1 MALEHKIFNE
11 LVAAH
16 VGLNTLSQAVSIF
29 GGARVQKDTAFYAQA
44 RDMGFNLVKNGFSV
58 ITGGG
63 PGIMQA
69 ANEGAFQAAGF
80 SPDTRSVGLNIILP
94 FEQSGNPFQHIS
106 LDFDTFAAR
115 KVAFCRYSSGFVYC
129 PGGFGTLDELGEV
142 LTLIQTGKMPQ
153 KPIVLLGCAFWGG
166 LMSWFKNV
174 VQVERLIGPKDLSL
188 VLVTDS
194 IHEATEHFLSWKS
207 IENIA

>member
-1 MALEHKIFNE
+1 MTLEQKIFNE

-16 VGLNTLSQAVSIF
+16 AGLNTLSKAISIF
-29 GGARVQKDTAFYAQA
+29 GGARVQKGTAFYAQA
-44 RDMGFNLVKNGFSV
+44 RDMGYCLVKNGFSV

-69 ANEGAFQAAGF
+69 ANEGAFGAAGF

-94 FEQSGNPFQHIS
+94 FEQSGNPYQHIS
-106 LDFDTFAAR
+106 VDFDTFAAR

-142 LTLIQTGKMPQ
+142 LTLIQTGKMPK
-153 KPIVLLGCAFWGG
+153 KPIVLLGSEFWAG
-166 LMSWFKNV
+166 LVDWFSKV
-174 VQVERLIGPKDLSL
+174 VQAEQLIGPNDLSL
-188 VLVTDS
+188 MLVTDS
-194 IHEATEHFLSWKS
+194 IEEAATHFLEWKS
-207 IENIA
+207 IENSE